1 MSSQEMLDILR
12 GVRFLHD
19 IPDHDQYLGSIASI
33 AEVREVPAGAV
44 LFREGQTHPYIYLV
58 IHGAVA
64 LEIWVSE
71 RTIKR
76 METVGDG
83 ELLGW
88 SPALAQPAA
97 MTATGRA
104 LQPTWLIAID
114 AAQLE
119 ALCEHNPRFGFEFM
133 RRTAQALAHRVA
145 ALRLQLLD
153 VYREE
158 IPTVHAGE
166 EV

>member
-12 GVRFLHD
+12 GVWFLHD
-19 IPDHDQYLGSIASI
+19 IPDQDQNLGSIASI
-33 AEVREVPAGAV
+33 SEVQEVPAGAV

-76 METVGDG
+76 VETVGDG

-88 SPALAQPAA
+88 SPALAQPA

-104 LQPTWLIAID
+104 LQPTRLIAID
-114 AAQLE
+114 AIQLGV
-119 ALCEHNPRFGFEFM
+119 LCEHNPRFGFEFM
-133 RRTAQALAHRVA
+133 KRTAQALAHRLA

-153 VYREE
+153 VYRDE
-158 IPTVHAGE
+158 IPTVPVGQ

>member
-1 MSSQEMLDILR
+1 MSSQELLDILR

-19 IPDHDQYLGSIASI
+19 IADQDQCLSSIASI

-76 METVGDG
+76 METIGDG

-88 SPALAQPAA
+88 SPLLAQPA

-104 LQPTWLIAID
+104 LQPTRVIAID
-114 AAQLE
+114 AAQLV
-119 ALCEHNPRFGFEFM
+119 ALGEHNPRFGFEFM
-133 RRTAQALAHRVA
+133 KRTAQALAGRVA

-153 VYREE
+153 VYRDEL
-158 IPTVHAGE
+158 PTVVAGK